1 MQHIYP
7 VVLKVNEEHKDN
19 SHNSI
24 TITRHLEGSVK
35 YKVEIISLDSYNE
48 LANAFSDS
56 TDNEPKS
63 EQTNKQQNENNEKN
77 SYIQCR
83 YLLKLKLY
91 MIH

>member
-1 MQHIYP
+1 MQHTYP

-35 YKVEIISLDSYNE
+35 YKVEVISLDIYNE
-48 LANAFSDS
+48 PASAFSDS

-63 EQTNKQQNENNEKN
+63 EQTNE
-77 SYIQCR
+77 
-83 YLLKLKLY
+83 
-91 MIH
+91 